1 MKHQHV
7 KAFVQVADS
16 GSIRA
21 AARALRISQSALTR
35 SMKELEEDV
44 GAELLNR
51 SYRGV
56 TFTEAGKA
64 LLGRLRMILA
74 TMERARDEIQQMS
87 GGAGA
92 HVSIGITPVVAT
104 TIFPSVY
111 RQFVTEFPDAV
122 MTLKEGFMTEIVPGL
137 LEGELD
143 FGVAISTRDV
153 LPPELDFIPLCPTSL
168 LIAGR
173 EGHPLAK
180 EKNWA
185 ALSQARWILNLT
197 NGSTGHHLLY
207 WLEREGL
214 PKPRHIV
221 QCTSPTLMME
231 MMRRTDLVGFGPDR
245 LLTDPLVSCG
255 VTIFQAEPRP
265 PAATLGLFRVRGVPL
280 TPVAQKLQTWFERAI
295 SNDDRSR
302 GGRVDCA

>member
-35 SMKELEEDV
+35 AMKELEEDM

-56 TFTEAGKA
+56 SFTDAGKA
-64 LLGRLRMILA
+64 LLGRARMILA
-74 TMERARDEIQQMS
+74 TIDRARNEVQQIS

-92 HVSIGITPVVAT
+92 RVSIGITPVVAT
-104 TIFPSVY
+104 TIFPDVY
-111 RQFVTEFPDAV
+111 RRFVGAFPEAQ
-122 MTLKEGFMTEIVPGL
+122 MTLKEGFMTEIIPGL
-137 LEGELD
+137 LEGALD
-143 FGVAISTRDV
+143 FGVAIATRDE
-153 LPPELDFIPLCPTSL
+153 LPPELVFIPLCPTHL

-180 EKNWA
+180 AKDWGT
-185 ALSQARWILNLT
+185 LSKARWILNLT
-197 NGSTGHHLLY
+197 NGSTGHHLLH
-207 WLEREGL
+207 WLDREGL
-214 PKPRHIV
+214 PHPRQIV
-221 QCTSPTLMME
+221 QCTSPSLMME

-245 LLTDPLVSCG
+245 LMTDPLYSCG
-255 VTIFQAEPRP
+255 VVTFEVEPKP
-265 PAATLGLFRVRGVPL
+265 PTATMGLFRVRGVPL
-280 TPVAQKLQTWFERAI
+280 TPVAQKLEAWIKRAI
-295 SNDDRSR
+295 SNDNR
-302 GGRVDCA
+302 AAMKPE